1 MAGSNHCNTED
12 TVHNV
17 VDVMP
22 CDNVPGSD
30 HDNTENEVRSVANEV
45 LGAVDQA
52 VDAVAGVVVTG
63 CAHDNTQDEVCD
75 VADQAVDV
83 VADDAVPGSAHDNI
97 ENEVRNVAN
106 EVLGAVDEA
115 VDVVADDVLPGSTDD
130 NTQDEVCDVADQA
143 VDMVADDAVPGG
155 AHDNTEN
162 EVRNVVDRAVDSDHS
177 GNFGGVVKR
186 VRDRASRLRRRHLI
200 ALRRQMLSFEPPP
213 RLKYKRVIPP
223 ADSSDDSDVDEMP
236 EVVNSPIT
244 DELDTWQKTS
254 RKRCRNPEKW
264 KRNRIKKARTSGSM
278 YVNYRGE
285 TVAAK
290 KPKIDVP
297 LCHNRCRFKCSDK
310 IDNELRNQIFAAFY
324 SMTAHAQDVYLCG
337 CINTSAPKLVSSSS
351 ESHREISCVYTVS
364 VSGEQM
370 RVCKKAFQNLHVISE
385 AKVSHITQQLKLGV
399 IVPVRSMRG
408 KHHNRPN
415 KISDNQRQR
424 VHDHIKSF
432 PAEMSHYSR
441 AKNSNRMYLS
451 STLSVNVMYKDYA
464 NRFIGNEKPVS
475 GTMYRS
481 IFCSDFNL
489 GFGSPRSD
497 TCGRCETLLGDTLNR
512 HKQSADEAY
521 KQLKIDREL
530 AKEGSCIFMTYDM
543 EKTMPLPK
551 LSVGEAF
558 YLRQIWLYNVGVHV
572 VSQKR
577 EGTYFQ
583 IWTEVS
589 SSSGP
594 EA

>member
-52 VDAVAGVVVTG
+52 VDAVAGVVVPGGAHDNTQDEVCDIADQAVDAVAGVVVTG

-83 VADDAVPGSAHDNI
+83 VADDGVPGSAHDNI

-115 VDVVADDVLPGSTDD
+115 VDVVADDVLPG
-130 NTQDEVCDVADQA
+130 
-143 VDMVADDAVPGG
+143 
-155 AHDNTEN
+155 
-162 EVRNVVDRAVDSDHS
+162 
-177 GNFGGVVKR
+177 
-186 VRDRASRLRRRHLI
+186 
-200 ALRRQMLSFEPPP
+200 
-213 RLKYKRVIPP
+213 
-223 ADSSDDSDVDEMP
+223 
-236 EVVNSPIT
+236 
-244 DELDTWQKTS
+244 
-254 RKRCRNPEKW
+254 
-264 KRNRIKKARTSGSM
+264 
-278 YVNYRGE
+278 
-285 TVAAK
+285 
-290 KPKIDVP
+290 
-297 LCHNRCRFKCSDK
+297 
-310 IDNELRNQIFAAFY
+310 
-324 SMTAHAQDVYLCG
+324 
-337 CINTSAPKLVSSSS
+337 
-351 ESHREISCVYTVS
+351 
-364 VSGEQM
+364 
-370 RVCKKAFQNLHVISE
+370 
-385 AKVSHITQQLKLGV
+385 
-399 IVPVRSMRG
+399 
-408 KHHNRPN
+408 
-415 KISDNQRQR
+415 
-424 VHDHIKSF
+424 
-432 PAEMSHYSR
+432 
-441 AKNSNRMYLS
+441 
-451 STLSVNVMYKDYA
+451 
-464 NRFIGNEKPVS
+464 
-475 GTMYRS
+475 S